1 MYAAANLA
9 EEIKHDAGH
18 YGLNATL
25 GKYIIFQS
33 YVSEIINLG
42 IMISNNYKIRNWKES
57 HYTLKQNKKFNQN
70 IFFFQFLYIFSY
82 FPVCLLDFG
91 FLIYIQECVVEIYN
105 IQYLPHVSILHYTAE
120 SSKLLT
126 HLTL

>member
-9 EEIKHDAGH
+9 EEIKHDAGD

-57 HYTLKQNKKFNQN
+57 HYTLKKN
-70 IFFFQFLYIFSY
+70 
-82 FPVCLLDFG
+82 
-91 FLIYIQECVVEIYN
+91 
-105 IQYLPHVSILHYTAE
+105 
-120 SSKLLT
+120 
-126 HLTL
+126 